1 MFFSKD
7 IEVDIHD
14 VDYNGVARL
23 SSLMKYIQTA
33 AQTQLTTNGMSYEQ
47 LKEMGRAFILSR
59 ITMEFTE
66 TVRAYDRLTAVT
78 FPCDSRGFSF
88 LRCYALERDG
98 VRIGRA
104 ASVWAL
110 IDVETRKL
118 QRVESFELGLET
130 YKPHELAI
138 GRFSI
143 PHTLTEVGTYTVG
156 YGETDQNLHMNN
168 TKYPDIYSTFLPL
181 TDKRIHTITIS
192 YLNEAPFGERL
203 TVYRT
208 MDDDGV
214 YYMRTVRADGKINTE
229 AQIFLVDIV

>member
-1 MFFSKD
+1 MFFKTNV
-7 IEVDIHD
+7 EVDIHD

-33 AQTQLTTNGMSYEQ
+33 AQTQLTTNGMSYDE

-66 TVRAYDRLTAVT
+66 TVRAYEHLTAIT

-98 VRIGRA
+98 ETIGRA

-110 IDVETRKL
+110 IDVETKKL
-118 QRVESFELGLET
+118 QKVDSFELGLET
-130 YKPHELAI
+130 HAPHELAV
-138 GRFSI
+138 GRFSM
-143 PHTLTEVGTYTVG
+143 PHDLIKVGTYKVG
-156 YGETDQNLHMNN
+156 YGETDQNMHMNN

-181 TDKRIHTITIS
+181 AGKRIHTITIS
-192 YLNEAPFGERL
+192 YLNEAPLGEEL
-203 TVYRT
+203 TVYSKQE
-208 MDDDGV
+208 DDGV
-214 YYMRTVRADGKINTE
+214 YYMRTVREDGKTNTE
-229 AQIFLVDIV
+229 SQIFLVDI